1 MNAADKLIQGT
12 LQMAREAL
20 GGIEA
25 ELRRSTTN
33 VGAMGEAKDIVLRAL
48 SRARDELR
56 GGDVPPSRR
65 PFIIWCELQN
75 QRRQHTANG
84 RHEAA
89 DALDLMG
96 YFITGLCSDLAVDPL
111 TLPEQQRMD
120 RMRAQ
125 AEMILAMGRIP
136 EDQLRGSIRAGTG
149 DDRPGVAAAVEA
161 CRAALR
167 ARGLEP

>member
-20 GGIEA
+20 SAIAA
-25 ELRRSTTN
+25 ETNRSTTN
-33 VGAMGEAKDIVLRAL
+33 IGAMGEAKDIVLRAL
-48 SRARDELR
+48 RRAADELQ
-56 GGDVPPSRR
+56 GDGVPPSRR
-65 PFIIWCELQN
+65 PFVIWCELQS
-75 QRRQHTANG
+75 QRRQHQANG
-84 RHEAA
+84 RAEAA

-96 YFITGLCSDLAVDPL
+96 YFITGLCSDLPVDPI

-120 RMRAQ
+120 QARAQ

-136 EDQLRGSIRAGTG
+136 EDELRGSIRAGTG
-149 DDRPGVAAAVEA
+149 DHRPGVAAAVDA